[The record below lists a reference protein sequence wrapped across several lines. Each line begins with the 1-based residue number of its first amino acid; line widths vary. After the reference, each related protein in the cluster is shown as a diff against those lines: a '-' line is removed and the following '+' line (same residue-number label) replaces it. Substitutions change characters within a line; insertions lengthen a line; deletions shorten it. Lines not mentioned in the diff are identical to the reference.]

1 MNGDKMT
8 VRQDDSDRGFCERL
22 IIQENCAYSGESRG
36 GFDKVKPLY
45 RR

>member
-1 MNGDKMT
+1 MT